1 MSESQPSPRRRRF
14 PWWLLGLAFVVVPL
28 VEIWTIIQV
37 GQVVGAWWTI
47 GLLVLS
53 GVLGS
58 WLVKRE
64 GSRAMRAFREALAA
78 GRLPHRELADGI
90 LVLVGGTLML
100 TPGFFSDVLG
110 ILMILPFTR
119 PLGRRVLAGAIS
131 RRLVGSAAHGGSNEA
146 GARGGPMGAG
156 PFRVTFGTRPAGTAG
171 GPPPG
176 TDAPRTRRR
185 PGPDDVVQGEVV
197 D

>member
-1 MSESQPSPRRRRF
+1 MSDSQSPSRRRRF

-37 GQVVGAWWTI
+37 GQVVGAWWTL

-64 GSRAMRAFREALAA
+64 GGRAMRAFREALSA

-100 TPGFFSDVLG
+100 TPGFFSDVFG

-131 RRLVGSAAHGGSNEA
+131 RRLVGSGGHGRSGEA
-146 GARGGPMGAG
+146 GTGGGPAGAG
-156 PFRVTFGTRPAGTAG
+156 PFRVTFGTRPGSAAG
-171 GPPPG
+171 GRAA
-176 TDAPRTRRR
+176 TDDPRTRRR